1 MIQINLLPENL
12 RKKSLIPWE
21 IPSFVNRRVVILFV
35 SIFFGIQVLGFALIG
50 FQRLE
55 LIKVSRDVVILKER
69 NRDIIQRK
77 NENAQMRNQIRQI
90 ELLTQPPFYWTSLLD
105 ALTHS
110 MAKGIWLRSLSLTE
124 DKKSLE
130 LDGSILAQG
139 EETAAIAKFIKG
151 LKENSQFGPL
161 FGDIQLSTL
170 NQRRIKDLDVYEFTL
185 VCVFK
190 KDKI

>member
-21 IPSFVNRRVVILFV
+21 MPSFINWKVVILFV
-35 SIFFGIQVLGFALIG
+35 WIFFGIQVLGFGLVG
-50 FQRLE
+50 FQYFE
-55 LIKVSRDVVILKER
+55 LIKVSRDVVILREQNKE
-69 NRDIIQRK
+69 ILQRK
-77 NENAQMRNQIRQI
+77 SENTRMKNEIRQI
-90 ELLTQPPFYWTSLLD
+90 KLLAHPKFYWTVLLD

-110 MAKGIWLRSLSLTE
+110 MTKGIWLRSLSLGE

-151 LKENSQFGPL
+151 LKENPQLGPL
-161 FGDIQLSTL
+161 FEDIQLSTL
-170 NQRRIKDLDVYEFTL
+170 NQKRIKDLDVYEFSL
-185 VCVFK
+185 IGIFK